1 MKCFNHLSYHLAF
14 WLFFNVQSSDH
25 SPHLPSRQ
33 SPQSW
38 VLQGITTS
46 PQGCKMIQ
54 DFLSQYSANF
64 GAVLVWLLACQMLPN
79 SILFRYGNLLFS
91 WEKDKSMPLWSLVH
105 MLCHQHLVLAPQRD
119 FFVLNLQ
126 IRQIFTRSSF
136 DHGIPA
142 SSTRCTA
149 LSPATPISPNA
160 ISHLQ
165 NTQRQKSMNLCPCP
179 KISEISKSPKDSAP
193 PPLWPRMPW
202 ARKYFR
208 CMPLQRGKQ
217 ATNQGYLC
225 RFKIFIWFC
234 NKGKWD
240 SKQSLTRDEEAR
252 KHIAHTCTYHQMA
265 FLKY

>member
-1 MKCFNHLSYHLAF
+1 MSKVRTTRPTCHHGNLHRAGYCKASQPLHKDARWSRIFESNAHQFSCSFSLALS
-14 WLFFNVQSSDH
+14 N
-25 SPHLPSRQ
+25 
-33 SPQSW
+33 
-38 VLQGITTS
+38 
-46 PQGCKMIQ
+46 
-54 DFLSQYSANF
+54 
-64 GAVLVWLLACQMLPN
+64 LACQMLPN

-119 FFVLNLQ
+119 FFALNLQ

-165 NTQRQKSMNLCPCP
+165 NTQRQKSMNLCQCP
-179 KISEISKSPKDSAP
+179 KMSEISKSPKDSAP

-217 ATNQGYLC
+217 ENIRDICADSRYSYDFVTKGNEIPSSHWLGMKRQGSTLHIQSNG
-225 RFKIFIWFC
+225 FFEIWNIMYF
-234 NKGKWD
+234 
-240 SKQSLTRDEEAR
+240 
-252 KHIAHTCTYHQMA
+252 
-265 FLKY
+265 